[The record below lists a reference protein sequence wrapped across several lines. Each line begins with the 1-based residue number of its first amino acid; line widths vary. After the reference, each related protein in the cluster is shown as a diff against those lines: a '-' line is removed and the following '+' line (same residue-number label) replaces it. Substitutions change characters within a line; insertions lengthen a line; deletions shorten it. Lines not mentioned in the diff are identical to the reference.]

1 MARGSTAV
9 THPPRS
15 WPSTSRHVRAAE
27 AFVALGELLTNPHD
41 ESVSPYLR
49 FALFCLRFGHLF
61 FFLCVF
67 GYKAE
72 SLDRCHLQRKRTI
85 FMTYKAI
92 KEGMAEGEGK
102 GEEKLREREWGR
114 GSSQINKHAQT
125 YEQGWSA
132 SESYNSWLRWILLPS
147 YSLSLTFLN
156 LYLSHSVCLPV
167 FRLSVCIPTY
177 LLVYLYLFATVTVIV
192 VSLTNCATVFAFYL
206 NVDSSVQLWM
216 QF

>member
-1 MARGSTAV
+1 MSLIRTCKKSHDNMARGSTAV

-41 ESVSPYLR
+41 ESVSPYLG
-49 FALFCLRFGHLF
+49 FALFCLRFGHLFF

-72 SLDRCHLQRKRTI
+72 SLDRCHSQRKRTI

-147 YSLSLTFLN
+147 YSLSLWRF
-156 LYLSHSVCLPV
+156 
-167 FRLSVCIPTY
+167 
-177 LLVYLYLFATVTVIV
+177 
-192 VSLTNCATVFAFYL
+192 
-206 NVDSSVQLWM
+206 
-216 QF
+216 